1 LNIIGAIDLHKLRL
15 DECVQDEELH
25 HWAKYDN
32 LTGIPNRMSFECFV
46 TRALLDNTQQFAIG
60 LIDLDG
66 FKEINDTLGHQAG
79 DQFLKDT
86 ASELMHLLREND
98 IAARLGGDEFALLI
112 YGDNLDEGTEAVSK
126 RLLKGIAS
134 IPAGKLEGMASA
146 SIGWSFYP
154 DDGTTYSELLGH
166 ADDAMFAVKKAGKSG
181 WTTYGGAVRDKVA
194 KRASMR
200 NMLPISIASGHI
212 RFHLQPQSNLELQ
225 CITGVEMLVRWARDD
240 GRWLPASDFIL
251 LLEEDPYL
259 SRILGISALLEASSL
274 RDRSPEDLRISVNI
288 GEKHLFSRDF
298 MRDIQEYCPA
308 GHRITLEIKEKA
320 ALKDLSKTA
329 KVILHLRKL
338 GFSVSLDNVG
348 KSGASLISI
357 AHLDIDEMKI
367 DKSLIHQM
375 RYDYRIFNALAGIN
389 HMGRLSGIRM
399 VAEGVSTGAE
409 LRTWHHIGGHTAQ
422 GYLISPPLPENAFL
436 TWRSALSRLYKPKQ
450 DIWQEPN
457 LAVYTH
463 LNDPMPHT
471 GGQPLELYPLS
482 KWITQCLDYGD
493 QAYLPEY
500 KAIRSAIDRWHAAQ
514 QEHPRH
520 VSTRLYERLL
530 RELLTNHL
538 QRTTTRVL

>member
-1 LNIIGAIDLHKLRL
+1 MHKLRL
-15 DECVQDEELH
+15 DECVLDEELH

-46 TRALLDNTQQFAIG
+46 TRALLDDEQRFAIG

-86 ASELMHLLREND
+86 SAQLMHLLRDND

-112 YGDNLDEGTEAVSK
+112 YGDNLEEGTEAVSR

-154 DDGTTYSELLGH
+154 DDGRTYSELLGH

-181 WTTYGGAVRDKVA
+181 WTTYGGAVREKVA
-194 KRASMR
+194 KRATMR

-212 RFHLQPQSNLELQ
+212 RFHLQPQCDLDLQ
-225 CITGVEMLVRWARDD
+225 CISGVEMLVRWARED
-240 GRWLPASDFIL
+240 GRWLPARDFIV
-251 LLEEDPYL
+251 LLEEDAYL
-259 SRILGISALLEASSL
+259 SRILGISALLEANSL
-274 RDRSPEDLRISVNI
+274 RERLPEDIRISVNI
-288 GEKHLFSRDF
+288 GEKHLLNRDF
-298 MRDIQEYCPA
+298 MRDIQEFLPD
-308 GHRITLEIKEKA
+308 GNRITLEIKEKA
-320 ALKDLSKTA
+320 ALKDLSKTV
-329 KVILHLRKL
+329 KLIQHLTKL

-348 KSGASLISI
+348 KSGASLVSI
-357 AHLDIDEMKI
+357 AHLDIKEMKI

-375 RYDYRIFNALAGIN
+375 RYDYRVFNALAGIT
-389 HMGRLSGIRM
+389 HMGRMSSIRM

-422 GYLISPPLPENAFL
+422 GYLISPPLPENAFM
-436 TWRSALSRLYKPKQ
+436 TWRSALSRVYQPQQ
-450 DIWQEPN
+450 DIRQEPN

-482 KWITQCLDYGD
+482 KWIRQGLDHGET
-493 QAYLPEY
+493 ACMSEY
-500 KAIRSAIDRWHAAQ
+500 KAIEEALSRWHSAQ
-514 QEHPRH
+514 QEQPHH
-520 VSTRLYERLL
+520 GSTKIHERFL
-530 RELLTNHL
+530 RELLINHL
-538 QRTTTRVL
+538 QRCNPRANLWI